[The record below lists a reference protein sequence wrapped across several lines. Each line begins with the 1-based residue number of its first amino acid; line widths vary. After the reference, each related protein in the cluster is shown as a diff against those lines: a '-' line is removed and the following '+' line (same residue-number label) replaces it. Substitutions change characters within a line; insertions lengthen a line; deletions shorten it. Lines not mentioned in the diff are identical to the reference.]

1 MPNTYHKIW
10 RFRFFFVLLH
20 PKRNKHEF
28 TTQLIQIIKTKY
40 NVSRQFRQ

>member
-20 PKRNKHEF
+20 PTKEIKMNFDSVNSDNKNK
-28 TTQLIQIIKTKY
+28 I
-40 NVSRQFRQ
+40 